1 MFTQITTD
9 IEWEEV
15 KNPNISLP
23 NAFYGIFVELFL
35 IIL

>member
-1 MFTQITTD
+1 MVTQITTD
-9 IEWEEV
+9 IELEEV

-23 NAFYGIFVELFL
+23 DVFYDIFVELFL